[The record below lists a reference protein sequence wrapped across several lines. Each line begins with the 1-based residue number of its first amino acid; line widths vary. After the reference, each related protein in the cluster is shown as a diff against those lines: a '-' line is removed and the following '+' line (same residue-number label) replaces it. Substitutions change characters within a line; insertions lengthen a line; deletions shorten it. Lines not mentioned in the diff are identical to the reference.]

1 VAKKGGDL
9 PAFGDLEAIRREH
22 RVPVR
27 RFCLRLG
34 IPRSTWYH
42 WRAGQIDGRPV
53 RRWPAPV
60 VDAIVERTA
69 EEAHRYA
76 AWGHRKIWAMLRA
89 DGIRVSASSIERAMR
104 RRDLL
109 QPRRYQ
115 AERRHL
121 AARRKATFRMVPTRR
136 NRVWQADFTEF
147 ETSAGG
153 TWRLGIVVDY
163 VTKVCLAVAILG
175 RTAAQDAIDM
185 LRTAIEEAE
194 RLCDRPLL
202 DECLDPATGELQRL
216 VVVTDNGPAFK
227 SLGFAR
233 FIADRLE
240 LDHVRTRHYA
250 PATNGVVERFNQ
262 SLKYEHLYRL
272 QINDVLELDAACEEY
287 RRFYNDTRPHEALDF
302 AVPLMRY
309 LAEPPWPPQEPNL
322 SEAESVQIS

>member
-1 VAKKGGDL
+1 MAKKGGDL
-9 PAFGDLEAIRREH
+9 PAFDELEAIRREH
-22 RVPVR
+22 RVAVR

-42 WRAGQIDGRPV
+42 WRAASLDGRPV

-60 VDAIVERTA
+60 VDAIVERTE

-121 AARRKATFRMVPTRR
+121 AARRKATFRMAPTRR

-147 ETSAGG
+147 ETAGGG
-153 TWRLGIVVDY
+153 TWRLGVVVDY
-163 VTKVCLAVAILG
+163 VTKVCLAVAVLG
-175 RTAAQDAIDM
+175 RTATADAIDM
-185 LRTAIEEAE
+185 LRTAIAEAE
-194 RLCDRPLL
+194 QLCDRPLL

-250 PATNGVVERFNQ
+250 PETNGVVERFNQ

-272 QINDVLELDAACEEY
+272 QINDVLELDAACDEY
-287 RRFYNDTRPHEALDF
+287 RRFYNDTRPHEALGF
-302 AVPLMRY
+302 GVPLMRY
-309 LAEPPWPPQEPNL
+309 LEEPPWPPPEPHL
-322 SEAESVQIS
+322 SEAESVQTS

>member
-1 VAKKGGDL
+1 VAKKGGAL
-9 PAFGDLEAIRREH
+9 PAFAELEQIRLEH
-22 RVPVR
+22 HVAVR
-27 RFCLRLG
+27 RFCMRLG

-42 WRAGQIDGRPV
+42 WRAGQLDGRPV
-53 RRWPAPV
+53 HRWPAPV

-115 AERRHL
+115 AERRQL
-121 AARRKATFRMVPTRR
+121 AARRKATFAIDPTRR

-163 VTKVCLAVAILG
+163 VTKVCLATAILG
-175 RTAAQDAIDM
+175 RTAASDAIDM

-194 RLCDRPLL
+194 RLAGRTLIE
-202 DECLDPATGELQRL
+202 ECLDPATGELQHL

-233 FIADRLE
+233 FIAERVELE
-240 LDHVRTRHYA
+240 HVRTRHYA
-250 PATNGVVERFNQ
+250 PETNGVVERFNQ
-262 SLKYEHLYRL
+262 SLKYEQLYRL
-272 QINDVLELDAACEEY
+272 EIRDVLELQAACDDY
-287 RRFYNDTRPHEALDF
+287 RRSYNAIRPHEALDF
-302 AVPLMRY
+302 AVPLSRY
-309 LAEPPWPPQEPNL
+309 VVEPDWPP
-322 SEAESVQIS
+322 

>member
-1 VAKKGGDL
+1 MAKKGGDL
-9 PAFGDLEAIRREH
+9 PAFDELEAIRREH
-22 RVPVR
+22 TVPVT
-27 RFCLRLG
+27 RFCHRLG

-42 WRAGQIDGRPV
+42 WRAGTLDGRPV
-53 RRWPAPV
+53 HRWPAPV

-121 AARRKATFRMVPTRR
+121 AARRKAAFRLDPTRR
-136 NRVWQADFTEF
+136 NRVWQADFTVF

-153 TWRLGIVVDY
+153 TWRLGVVVDY
-163 VTKVCLAVAILG
+163 VTKVCLATAVLG
-175 RTAAQDAIDM
+175 RTAAHDAIDM

-202 DECLDPATGELQRL
+202 EECLDPATGELQHL

-233 FIADRLE
+233 FVGERVELE
-240 LDHVRTRHYA
+240 HVRTRHYA
-250 PATNGVVERFNQ
+250 PETNGVVERFNQ

-272 QINDVLELDAACEEY
+272 EIRDVLELDAACEEY
-287 RRFYNDTRPHEALDF
+287 RQFYNEIRPHEAIGFD
-302 AVPLMRY
+302 VPLARY
-309 LAEPPWPPQEPNL
+309 LVEPAWPPREPHL
-322 SEAESVQIS
+322 SELESVQLS

>member
-1 VAKKGGDL
+1 MAKKGGAL
-9 PAFGDLEAIRREH
+9 PAFADLEQIRLEH
-22 RVPVR
+22 RVAVR
-27 RFCLRLG
+27 RFCQRLG

-42 WRAGQIDGRPV
+42 WRAGQLDGRPV

-89 DGIRVSASSIERAMR
+89 DGVRVSASSIERAMR

-115 AERRHL
+115 AERRNL
-121 AARRKATFRMVPTRR
+121 AARRKATFRIDPTRR

-147 ETSAGG
+147 ETIAGG
-153 TWRLGIVVDY
+153 TWRLGVVVDY
-163 VTKVCLAVAILG
+163 VTKVCLATAILG
-175 RTAAQDAIDM
+175 RTAASDAIDM
-185 LRTAIEEAE
+185 LRTALEEAE
-194 RLCDRPLL
+194 RLAGRTMIE
-202 DECLDPATGELQRL
+202 ECLDPSTGELQHL

-233 FIADRLE
+233 FIADRVELE
-240 LDHVRTRHYA
+240 HVRTRHYA
-250 PATNGVVERFNQ
+250 PETNGVVERFNQ

-272 QINDVLELDAACEEY
+272 EIRDVLELDAACTEY
-287 RRFYNDTRPHEALDF
+287 RRFYNAIRPHEALDF
-302 AVPLMRY
+302 AVPLSRY
-309 LAEPPWPPQEPNL
+309 VVEPDWPP
-322 SEAESVQIS
+322 

>member
-1 VAKKGGDL
+1 MAKKGGDL
-9 PAFGDLEAIRREH
+9 PAFDELEAIRTEH
-22 RVPVR
+22 RVAVR
-27 RFCLRLG
+27 RFCHRLG

-42 WRAGQIDGRPV
+42 WRAAELDGRPV

-60 VDAIVERTA
+60 VDAIIERTA

-121 AARRKATFRMVPTRR
+121 AARRKATFRIDPTRR

-163 VTKVCLAVAILG
+163 VTKVCLATAILG
-175 RTAAQDAIDM
+175 RTAASDAIDM

-194 RLCDRPLL
+194 RLAGRSLL
-202 DECLDPATGELQRL
+202 EECLDPSTGELQHL

-233 FIADRLE
+233 FIADRVELE
-240 LDHVRTRHYA
+240 HVRTRHYA
-250 PATNGVVERFNQ
+250 PETNGVVERFNQ

-272 QINDVLELDAACEEY
+272 EIRDVLELQTACDDY
-287 RRFYNDTRPHEALDF
+287 RRFYNAIRPHEALDF
-302 AVPLMRY
+302 AVPLSRY
-309 LAEPPWPPQEPNL
+309 VIEPDWPP
-322 SEAESVQIS
+322 